1 MIKLQNEIV
10 FSITSSLSIVCGS
23 LIVLI
28 FCIVAQTF
36 IYFKAKRTKP
46 PKSKI
51 TYNKLYGVELSS
63 LPTLSKFF
71 NMQHI
76 LILIFN
82 IFTENFFSQAYN
94 NLDLYNQLDAIG
106 KIICP
111 NKIKNSDFLLGTGN
125 FGIVTRGKYQNEDIA
140 IKTLKEI
147 STTITFNRESKN

>member
-71 NMQHI
+71 NM
-76 LILIFN
+76 FN
-82 IFTENFFSQAYN
+82 FDF
-94 NLDLYNQLDAIG
+94 DLQF
-106 KIICP
+106 
-111 NKIKNSDFLLGTGN
+111 FLLQKI
-125 FGIVTRGKYQNEDIA
+125 FLVKLI
-140 IKTLKEI
+140 
-147 STTITFNRESKN
+147 IT